1 MSTPIGQSLIT
12 AEGINALTQAQLVG
26 GQIRPKFF
34 RFSDTD
40 MTLDPTLSAEDISAW
55 YTHDISLYRRI
66 DNNTVEFVCDVSPEE
81 ATHYTRTAGLYLE
94 DGTLYAV
101 AKPPFP
107 FPPMLRQT
115 FKVQITY
122 SNAGTLMDFKYI
134 PHQETE
140 QDLALLDTIL
150 TQGEVMMKEMARNRH
165 ITHIQGVPVQWI

>member
-12 AEGINALTQAQLVG
+12 ADGINALTQAQLSG

-34 RFSDTD
+34 RFSETE
-40 MTLDPTLSAEDISAW
+40 MTLDPMLGAEDITAW

-66 DNNTVEFVCDVSPEE
+66 DGDTVEFVCDVPPTE
-81 ATHYTRTAGLYLE
+81 ATHYTRTVGLYLE

-101 AKPPFP
+101 AKPPFA

-115 FKVQITY
+115 FKIQITY
-122 SNAGTLMDFKYI
+122 ANAGQLMDFQYI

-150 TQGEVMMKEMARNRH
+150 TQGEITMKEMARARH

>member
-12 AEGINALTQAQLVG
+12 ADGINALVGAQANG
-26 GQIRPKFF
+26 REIKPKFF

-40 MTLDPTLSAEDISAW
+40 IVLDPTLSAEDITAW
-55 YTHDISLYRRI
+55 CTLDISLYRQI
-66 DNNTVEFVCDVSPEE
+66 DGDSVEFVCDVPPEE
-81 ATHYTRTAGLYLE
+81 AAHYTRTAGLYLE
-94 DGTLYAV
+94 DGTLFAV

-115 FKVQITY
+115 FKIQITY
-122 SNAGTLMDFKYI
+122 ANAGQLMDFQYL

-150 TQGEVMMKEMARNRH
+150 TQAEVIMREMAFNRN
-165 ITHIQGVPVQWI
+165 ITHIQGVPVQ